1 MVFPF
6 GRYAMRFERGYND
19 CLPHLPPLQL
29 TEIEIDDDNV
39 NDDDDDDD
47 DELDHIWTNLRL
59 EPEF

>member
-1 MVFPF
+1 
-6 GRYAMRFERGYND
+6 MRFERGYND